1 VSSRNS
7 NGRKR
12 GALMDRMSGGQGGTL
27 ERLPN
32 SWLRPMIRRDPMGV
46 RQCFGRRTNDE
57 YALVHSKFYTVSRT
71 LLSRLVSVKDSASR
85 HALLRRLAQPRRT
98 FVVDFVNA
106 HAINMCAR
114 DRSIF
119 ESFLEADLLLR
130 DGVGAAIACRAYQM
144 QPGEDMNG
152 TDLVPELL
160 RLLPPKRVALY
171 GTREPWL
178 SHAVTAV
185 SSMGHE
191 VVDAQHGF
199 HEKTA
204 YATRVATY
212 RPDVIV
218 LGMGIPKQ
226 ELVALDLRT
235 DQTLKALVLNG
246 GAIIDFLGGRFP
258 RAPGFI
264 RRARLEWLFRLKNEP
279 RRLLRRYSLDVLDF
293 MLRLA
298 ACAIVDRAL
307 RLRAGDPG

>member
-1 VSSRNS
+1 
-7 NGRKR
+7 
-12 GALMDRMSGGQGGTL
+12 
-27 ERLPN
+27 
-32 SWLRPMIRRDPMGV
+32 MGV

-57 YALVHSKFYTVSRT
+57 YALVHSRFHTVSRT
-71 LLSRLVSVKDSASR
+71 LLSRLVSVEDLASR
-85 HALLRRLAQPRRT
+85 HALLRRLAEPRAT

-106 HAINMCAR
+106 HAINMCAH
-114 DRSIF
+114 DTSIF
-119 ESFLEADLLLR
+119 ESFLAADLLLR
-130 DGVGAAIACRAYQM
+130 DGVGAAIACRTYGM
-144 QPGEDMNG
+144 PSGEDMNG
-152 TDLVPELL
+152 TDLIPELL

-199 HEKTA
+199 HERTA
-204 YATRVATY
+204 YTKRVATS

-235 DQTLKALVLNG
+235 DPTLKALVLNG
-246 GAIIDFLGGRFP
+246 GAILDFLGGRFP

-279 RRLLRRYSLDVLDF
+279 RRLLRRYTVDVAAFL
-293 MLRLA
+293 LRILA
-298 ACAIVDRAL
+298 YGVAFRVSRQHARPRGDLAERN
-307 RLRAGDPG
+307 LRADPTSPLLGTPPTHQ